1 MSMAKKTKFWG
12 ILNLL
17 VVVAALGYFVDIYDL
32 VLFGMLRVPS
42 LTSLGVLPKDLLD
55 TGLTLL
61 NFQMFGMLVGGIFW
75 GVLGDKKGR
84 LFVLFGSIFTY
95 AAATAAN
102 GLVHSV
108 EWYGVFRF
116 LAGFGLA
123 GELGAGITLVSETLP
138 KDKRGYGT
146 TLVASIGI
154 MGALAA
160 WFMVQHFDWRMNYF
174 IGGGLGF
181 VLLFLRFGAY
191 ESGLYKNLLQ
201 TRVKRGNIVALF
213 TNRER
218 FSRYIRCILVGIP
231 IWFMVGIIVTFSPE
245 FARVMGVVGSV
256 TAVTAIMICYM
267 GFVLGDLASGLISQ
281 LTRSRKKVMIGFM
294 ILVTVFVIE
303 TLLSRG
309 ISSEQFYL
317 LCFAMGV
324 SGGYW
329 ALFLTVSAEQFGTN
343 LRATVATTVPNFVRG
358 SVVLL
363 VILFRSLIP
372 QIGFMEAAGVTTTL
386 SLGLGFLAIVRLKE
400 TFGKDLDY
408 LENHHL

>member
-372 QIGFMEAAGVTTTL
+372 QIGFMEAAGVTATL